1 MAGAHGSPAC
11 RCHGAHGARLKRF
24 LLFGALLSITAPQHI
39 RVPLGH
45 YLSVDL
51 LTSGLSYA
59 GYGLAA
65 VHPSALPFAARSPD
79 ADVGL
84 RMYERIDLPAAPALG
99 AVLDLRI
106 PF

>member
-1 MAGAHGSPAC
+1 MK
-11 RCHGAHGARLKRF
+11 RL
-24 LLFGALLSITAPQHI
+24 LLLGALLSITAPSQI
-39 RVPLGH
+39 RIPLGH
-45 YLSVDL
+45 HLSVDL

-65 VHPSALPFAARSPD
+65 VHPSALPFAVRSPD

-84 RMYERIDLPAAPALG
+84 RMYERTDLPAAPALG